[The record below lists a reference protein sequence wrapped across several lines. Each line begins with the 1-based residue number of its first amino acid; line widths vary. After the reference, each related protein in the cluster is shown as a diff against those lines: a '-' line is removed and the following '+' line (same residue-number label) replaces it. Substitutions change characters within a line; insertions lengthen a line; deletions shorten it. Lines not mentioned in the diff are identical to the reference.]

1 MSEGAPLLAVH
12 GLELAYGVGPD
23 AFRLSVP
30 SLELR
35 AQQALAVLGPNGAGK
50 TTLLRAMAG
59 LLEPRAGQVVR
70 GADRDVALV
79 FQRPLVFRGSVAYN
93 VELPL
98 WARGLSGS
106 QRSERAHASL
116 QAFGIEHL
124 ARRNAT
130 TLSGG
135 ELRRLALARA
145 FVTRPD
151 VLLLDEP
158 FDDLDAAGRESLSLD
173 LRRVVD
179 EQGVAVAMVTHD
191 LRQALLLADRIAVLL
206 GGRMAQLG
214 SRDEI
219 LREPADP
226 AVAGVVGM
234 TNVLPGVV
242 RSGGAAGLTRVRLE
256 GGPEIACT
264 ARAAL
269 EAPVWVGVRPEN
281 VKLQAAHGDE
291 ETRLGRAVVTRI
303 LSDGILANALLDWDG
318 VELRTHLV
326 AGRGLGHTL
335 KRGDPVRLSIRPE
348 DVHLMPRSEVG

>member
-1 MSEGAPLLAVH
+1 VSEGAPLLAVRQ
-12 GLELAYGVGPD
+12 LELAYGAGPD

-79 FQRPLVFRGSVAYN
+79 FQR
-93 VELPL
+93 
-98 WARGLSGS
+98 
-106 QRSERAHASL
+106 
-116 QAFGIEHL
+116 
-124 ARRNAT
+124 
-130 TLSGG
+130 
-135 ELRRLALARA
+135 
-145 FVTRPD
+145 TRPD
-151 VLLLDEP
+151 VLLLDEQ

-214 SRDEI
+214 SRDEV

-291 ETRLGRAVVTRI
+291 EARLGRAVVTRI

-335 KRGDPVRLSIRPE
+335 KRADPVRLSIRPE
-348 DVHLMPRSEVG
+348 DVHLMPRA